1 MGCTAAGGADI
12 PCNIIQMCER
22 SPLYV
27 CVQLIQVYIPGVG
40 PPLHAYVRIWYIRT
54 YSRRCV
60 SATEHYPKRFPTNFL
75 LEYMTKLQVVVMSW
89 CLKLG

>member
-1 MGCTAAGGADI
+1 M
-12 PCNIIQMCER
+12 PR
-22 SPLYV
+22 YV
-27 CVQLIQVYIPGVG
+27 YGT
-40 PPLHAYVRIWYIRT
+40 YVP